1 MFLVN
6 DVHLQRENVS
16 DLVKQSD
23 VGAEQITVLDT
34 LHSVETN
41 LRLGLLF
48 SIHHRATSSC
58 KLTSE
63 ANLPGRRTT
72 AMKRRNLFRIY

>member
-1 MFLVN
+1 VFLVN

-23 VGAEQITVLDT
+23 VGAEQITVLDI

-41 LRLGLLF
+41 LRLRP
-48 SIHHRATSSC
+48 SV
-58 KLTSE
+58 
-63 ANLPGRRTT
+63 
-72 AMKRRNLFRIY
+72 

>member
-23 VGAEQITVLDT
+23 VGAEQISVLDT
-34 LHSVETN
+34 LHSSKPIYDS
-41 LRLGLLF
+41 GLLF
-48 SIHHRATSSC
+48 SIDHRVTS

-63 ANLPGRRTT
+63 AN
-72 AMKRRNLFRIY
+72 